1 MEQHINYI
9 TLGVGDLAISRRFYQ
24 DIFGWQETVDSNE
37 NIAFFETGS
46 ALRFA
51 LFGKEALAQDAQV
64 LVQGSGF
71 PCFTLAHNVGSEAE
85 VDALFSELASKNVN
99 IDPEKYTGFAFGIG
113 LDRFAMLRYNVND
126 LRLFFDNDLNFLKQF
141 AK

>member
-9 TLGVGDLAISRRFYQ
+9 TLGVSDLAISRRFYQ

-71 PCFTLAHNVGSEAE
+71 SCFTLAHNVGSEAE
-85 VDALFSELASKNVN
+85 VDA
-99 IDPEKYTGFAFGIG
+99 Y
-113 LDRFAMLRYNVND
+113 Y
-126 LRLFFDNDLNFLKQF
+126 FLSSPQKM
-141 AK
+141 

>member
-126 LRLFFDNDLNFLKQF
+126 LRLFFDNDLNFLKQCR
-141 AK
+141 

>member
-71 PCFTLAHNVGSEAE
+71 PCFTLAHNVGSEA
-85 VDALFSELASKNVN
+85 
-99 IDPEKYTGFAFGIG
+99 AFNPF
-113 LDRFAMLRYNVND
+113 LQKLR
-126 LRLFFDNDLNFLKQF
+126 
-141 AK
+141 

>member
-71 PCFTLAHNVGSEAE
+71 HVLRWRIMSAAKLKWMHCFLS
-85 VDALFSELASKNVN
+85 SPQK
-99 IDPEKYTGFAFGIG
+99 
-113 LDRFAMLRYNVND
+113 M
-126 LRLFFDNDLNFLKQF
+126 
-141 AK
+141 

>member
-9 TLGVGDLAISRRFYQ
+9 TFGVGDLAISRRFYQ

-126 LRLFFDNDLNFLKQF
+126 LRLFFDNDLNFLKQCR
-141 AK
+141 

>member
-24 DIFGWQETVDSNE
+24 DIFCWQETVDSNE

-126 LRLFFDNDLNFLKQF
+126 LRLFFDNDSNFLKQCR
-141 AK
+141 

>member
-1 MEQHINYI
+1 MLFPAVF
-9 TLGVGDLAISRRFYQ
+9 TK

-85 VDALFSELASKNVN
+85 VDALFSELASKKCEYRQSPAES
-99 IDPEKYTGFAFGIG
+99 IFGADTAAISPTPMAFLWEIAFNPF
-113 LDRFAMLRYNVND
+113 LQKLR
-126 LRLFFDNDLNFLKQF
+126 
-141 AK
+141 

>member
-24 DIFGWQETVDSNE
+24 DIFCWQETVDSNE

-85 VDALFSELASKNVN
+85 VDALFSELVSKNVN

-126 LRLFFDNDLNFLKQF
+126 LRLFFDNDLNFLKQCR
-141 AK
+141 